1 MGKSH
6 DNFITIAKAIGI
18 ISVVIWHSRP
28 PQEVGILVMF
38 FAVPLFFFTSGYFYR
53 KQENREGVNSF
64 VVRRVK
70 GLYLPYVKWSLA
82 FLLMHN
88 LFYHLNLYNG
98 TYGFGGQVSHLY
110 GWEEFAKKVFNIV
123 FKMSDSEQLLGAF
136 WFIRALFIA
145 SVSVAFLNFIFRR
158 IHILNRFIILPVL
171 LFLAYTATKYDIKLP
186 WMGSFGLVLF
196 SSFFF
201 VAGFS
206 YRKIENEKFYSY
218 IAIFISTALTFC
230 GLLYFHQVT
239 GVLGIK
245 DEYLLPYSFV
255 ALSGIIMVLN
265 LSKWIERY
273 SIKAFFY
280 YVGNN
285 TMIIL
290 ALHFISLKIV
300 SLLKIWIYGWPIERL
315 AEFPVIEEYNT
326 YWWLIY
332 SIVGTMIPII
342 VQLGYSKSKFHLLN
356 NKIA

>member
-1 MGKSH
+1 MVKSH
-6 DNFITIAKAIGI
+6 NNFITIAKAIGI

-28 PQEVGILVMF
+28 PQEVGIFVMF

-53 KQENREGVNSF
+53 QQENWGGVSSF
-64 VVRRVK
+64 VVRRIN
-70 GLYLPYVKWSLA
+70 GLYMPFVKWSLA

-88 LFYHLNLYNG
+88 LFYHLNLYSD
-98 TYGFGGQVSHLY
+98 TYGFRAQVSHLY
-110 GWEEFAKKVFNIV
+110 SLEEFAQKAFIIV
-123 FKMSDSEQLLGAF
+123 FKMSDTEQLLGAF

-145 SVSVAFLNFIFRR
+145 SVSVALLHFIFRR
-158 IHILNRFIILPVL
+158 IQILNRFIILPVL
-171 LFLAYTATKYDIKLP
+171 LFLAYITTKYDTKLP
-186 WMGSFGLVLF
+186 WMGSVGLVLF

-206 YRKIENEKFYSY
+206 YRKIESEKFYSY
-218 IAIFISTALTFC
+218 ITIFISTALTFC
-230 GLLYFHQVT
+230 GLIYFHQVT
-239 GVLGIK
+239 GVLGIR
-245 DEYLLPYSFV
+245 DEYLLPYSIV
-255 ALSGIIMVLN
+255 ALSGVIMVLN

-273 SIKAFFY
+273 SIRSFFY

-315 AEFPVIEEYNT
+315 AEFPVIEENNT

-342 VQLGYSKSKFHLLN
+342 VQLAYSKSKIFFGN
-356 NKIA
+356 NKIV